1 MENYQV
7 EMALIRYIRN
17 YQNFESLPQ
26 EEQWKISIEKR
37 KELVKL
43 AEEGKTILYTPQDL
57 HV

>member
-7 EMALIRYIRN
+7 EMALIRYIMS
-17 YQNFESLPQ
+17 YPNFESLPQ

-37 KELVKL
+37 KELVRV
-43 AEEGKTILYTPQDL
+43 AEEGKAMLYTPQDL